1 MIPRNNAPVDP
12 AFWVLWYVIMLFYV
26 MLWLSVL
33 WLLLLLIL
41 FVVVFVVV
49 GCCCCCFCC
58 FCRRLRHAPPSP
70 RGTDAPMARGS
81 LLVQTLGGASALTA
95 PCRAIEAMR
104 HTSIVYRLF
113 RYSRCSL
120 LSLYLS
126 TQLRMDPAWHPGPTQ
141 F

>member
-49 GCCCCCFCC
+49 GCCCCFCC
-58 FCRRLRHAPPSP
+58 FRRRLRHAPPSP

-81 LLVQTLGGASALTA
+81 LLVQTLGGTSALTA

>member
-49 GCCCCCFCC
+49 GCCCCFCC
-58 FCRRLRHAPPSP
+58 FRRRLRHAPPSP